1 MYTRESCAVGVQDN
15 VFLTGVPKRPVVGED
30 GVARDFE
37 PVSLPGVNTTC
48 GRPDF
53 FTLLSDAADIAKA
66 LGETRAAVLICGS
79 LGIVRSIQDD
89 IPKIVTDVAIDLHY
103 EVLAF

>member
-1 MYTRESCAVGVQDN
+1 MQDN
-15 VFLTGVPKRPVVGED
+15 VFLTGVPKRPVVGAD

-37 PVSLPGVNTTC
+37 PVALPGVNVTC

-53 FTLLSDAADIAKA
+53 FTLLCDAADVAKA
-66 LGETRAAVLICGS
+66 LGEPRVAVLICGS
-79 LGIVRSIQDD
+79 LGIVRSIQDLLEKL
-89 IPKIVTDVAIDLHY
+89 PTDVAVDLHY

>member
-1 MYTRESCAVGVQDN
+1 MQDN